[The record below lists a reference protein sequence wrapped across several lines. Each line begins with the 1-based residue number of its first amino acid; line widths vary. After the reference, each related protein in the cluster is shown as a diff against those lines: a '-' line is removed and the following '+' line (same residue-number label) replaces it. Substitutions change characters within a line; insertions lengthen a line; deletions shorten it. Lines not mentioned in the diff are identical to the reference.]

1 MQEKAFIDALK
12 GFEYLTQRVEADES
26 ELRDWQAALTR
37 ALSVQPSLGK
47 LNRDGHLAR
56 QAQGVREVVQVC
68 INDWGKSWARNQ
80 PSAQLAETFGD
91 KAVIL
96 VFGKVNA
103 GKSSFC
109 NFIAERFAAQGE
121 AVQYFHLANDSIV
134 DRDEP
139 FAEGETETTS
149 QIQGIRLGQ
158 KLILIDTPG
167 LLSVTGVN
175 GELTKRYTD
184 SADAVLW
191 LSSST
196 APGQVQELAELEGEL
211 KRNKPL
217 LPIITKSDFFDEDEV
232 PGQDE
237 LVKVLRNK
245 TAANRK
251 MQEEDVH
258 KRAAEQLTNSHLD
271 AALLKPV
278 VSVSVRFARA
288 HASQADA
295 LDSAGF
301 ERLFQQLQLT
311 AQEARTY
318 KEGKATQLMIS
329 HLENNVLHSLRS
341 TVLPQLDELRN
352 ATRTAVHGLKVRND
366 QIASAVLADVLLKL
380 GDLLET
386 HKATQDVKALTLDVN
401 ALCQATIEHHL
412 TRELKDYVNEL
423 KGALVDMSSDDI
435 GSFEDLGVDIERVT
449 GRGKQAAAAA
459 SASAIGTAIGTAFG
473 GPLGALAGGLL
484 GGMIGGAVG
493 KYMVET
499 EMVRQ
504 VVGVSYAR
512 LHAKL
517 ESDLRARLPKAVN
530 VAVDTCIES
539 INLVEVEAMRLF
551 DIIATSEQDL
561 KQLKERIAR

>member
-1 MQEKAFIDALK
+1 
-12 GFEYLTQRVEADES
+12 
-26 ELRDWQAALTR
+26 
-37 ALSVQPSLGK
+37 
-47 LNRDGHLAR
+47 
-56 QAQGVREVVQVC
+56 
-68 INDWGKSWARNQ
+68 
-80 PSAQLAETFGD
+80 
-91 KAVIL
+91 
-96 VFGKVNA
+96 
-103 GKSSFC
+103 
-109 NFIAERFAAQGE
+109 
-121 AVQYFHLANDSIV
+121 
-134 DRDEP
+134 
-139 FAEGETETTS
+139 
-149 QIQGIRLGQ
+149 
-158 KLILIDTPG
+158 
-167 LLSVTGVN
+167 
-175 GELTKRYTD
+175 
-184 SADAVLW
+184 
-191 LSSST
+191 
-196 APGQVQELAELEGEL
+196 
-211 KRNKPL
+211 
-217 LPIITKSDFFDEDEV
+217 
-232 PGQDE
+232 
-237 LVKVLRNK
+237 
-245 TAANRK
+245 
-251 MQEEDVH
+251 
-258 KRAAEQLTNSHLD
+258 LD
-271 AALLKPV
+271 A
-278 VSVSVRFARA
+278 
-288 HASQADA
+288 
-295 LDSAGF
+295 AGF

-386 HKATQDVKALTLDVN
+386 HKATQDVKALTRDVN

>member
-1 MQEKAFIDALK
+1 MQEKAFIEALK
-12 GFEYLTQRVEADES
+12 GFEFLTQRVEADES
-26 ELRDWQAALTR
+26 KLQDWQAALTR
-37 ALSVQPSLGK
+37 ALNVQPSLGK

-56 QAQGVREVVQVC
+56 QAEGVREVVQLC
-68 INDWGKSWARNQ
+68 IKDWGKSWARNQ

-109 NFIAERFAAQGE
+109 NFIAERFAANGE
-121 AVQYFHLANDSIV
+121 AVQYFHLANDTIV
-134 DRDEP
+134 DRNEP

-149 QIQGIRLGQ
+149 QIQGIRLGK

-217 LPIITKSDFFDEDEV
+217 LPIITKSDFIDEDEV
-232 PGQDE
+232 PGQE
-237 LVKVLRNK
+237 QLVKVLRNK
-245 TAANRK
+245 HPANRK
-251 MQEEDVH
+251 VQEDDVW
-258 KRAAEQLTNSHLD
+258 KRAAQQLTASNLNE
-271 AALLKPV
+271 ALLKPV
-278 VSVSVRFARA
+278 VSVSVRFARKN
-288 HASQADA
+288 ASQADVLEA
-295 LDSAGF
+295 AGF
-301 ERLFQQLQLT
+301 ERLFQQLQVI

-318 KEGKATQLMIS
+318 KEGKATQLVIS
-329 HLENNVLHSLRS
+329 HLESNVLNSLRS
-341 TVLPQLDELRN
+341 TVLPHLDELRD
-352 ATRTAVHGLKVRND
+352 ATRKAVHGLTVRND

-386 HKATQDVKALTLDVN
+386 HKATQNVQALTKDVN

-412 TRELKDYVNEL
+412 TRELKDYVSEL
-423 KGALVDMSSDDI
+423 KDALVDMSGDDI
-435 GSFEDLGVDIERVT
+435 GSFEDLGVDVELVT

-459 SASAIGTAIGTAFG
+459 TGTAIGTAIGTAFG
-473 GPLGALAGGLL
+473 GPIGAIAGGLL
-484 GGMIGGAVG
+484 GGMLGGAAG
-493 KYMVET
+493 NYMVET
-499 EMVRQ
+499 QMVRQ
-504 VVGVSYAR
+504 VVGISYSR
-512 LHAKL
+512 LHGKL
-517 ESDLRARLPKAVN
+517 EADLRARLPKAVSA
-530 VAVDTCIES
+530 AVGTCIDS

-551 DIIATSEQDL
+551 DIIATSEQEL
-561 KQLKERIAR
+561 KSLKENVAR